1 MLGFFSASF
10 MKIAL
15 PRPFSRFSEGSESW
29 RRIIVIFFGIA
40 ALSTYVGLGLLTL
53 KQSYDRELEFV
64 RRSQENF
71 AKVLEEHGRSSIEK
85 IDTVLMAS
93 QLRLNEAFAG
103 ESMDAVAINRALS
116 QYLGLIIESQ
126 SLRVADKNGRFIYDS
141 SGKISSAT
149 IADRDYFLRN
159 KADRNAKLIIS
170 EPLFARITQ
179 NWVITLSRR
188 INDPQGE
195 FAGLVQAAVRA
206 DFFQDFYASLHLG
219 SAHSVALMD
228 NQLRLVARYPQA
240 PDQLGKPINSPNL
253 RELMKTGQRQGVYT
267 AISALDGVERLYAVR
282 QVGDFPLYVLVG
294 HTTSDYLASWH
305 RNVMW
310 GAASTLVLAV
320 VLAGWIIVWLRTYNE
335 ARRLAKGMTEAYE
348 TTMRRTLALLN
359 SLPDPAWLTDRD
371 QRMIAVNEA
380 YRQLSGRDEQHIFGK
395 TVTDIW
401 PESTAQVFLQQDAKA
416 LATRAQ
422 QRSEATQ
429 EVAGGGLRHFE
440 YISTPVLDEK
450 GQLAG
455 VAGVAR
461 DITQLH
467 VDQERIRY
475 LAEHDI
481 LTDLPNRAL
490 LGNRMALALADAL
503 GTQAPVAVLF
513 LDLDHFKFVND
524 TLGHEVGDQLLQKVS
539 QRMRAH
545 LDNRD
550 TISRQ
555 GGDEFA
561 ILMQGFKHLSR
572 VAIVAQRL
580 IDALNEAFV
589 VDGHELQVGVSIG
602 ISTYPQDGTDISTL
616 LKNADTAM
624 YQAKA
629 AGGNAYRFF
638 TPEMNAHI
646 SERVVLENNLR
657 RAILAHEFK
666 LYYQPQVDGA
676 TGKLIGL
683 EALIRW
689 HHPEL
694 GEIPP
699 SRFIPIAEESS
710 LINVIGEWV
719 LREACRQSRAWI
731 DQGYPPVVMAVNLSA
746 VQLRQRHFSGQVLSA
761 MTEAGLEP
769 QWLEL
774 EITESAFIRDIDRV
788 IEMLHKLHAMGIKL
802 SVDDFGTGY
811 SSLGYLKQLPF
822 TRIKIDQ
829 SFVRELPRNEDDAA
843 IIQAIVGIADSL
855 KKEVIAEGVE
865 QPEQRDFLLR
875 HGCRLM
881 QGYYFGR
888 PMPAEKL
895 EPMLSH
901 GTIFPAN

>member
-1 MLGFFSASF
+1 
-10 MKIAL
+10 
-15 PRPFSRFSEGSESW
+15 
-29 RRIIVIFFGIA
+29 
-40 ALSTYVGLGLLTL
+40 
-53 KQSYDRELEFV
+53 
-64 RRSQENF
+64 
-71 AKVLEEHGRSSIEK
+71 
-85 IDTVLMAS
+85 
-93 QLRLNEAFAG
+93 
-103 ESMDAVAINRALS
+103 
-116 QYLGLIIESQ
+116 
-126 SLRVADKNGRFIYDS
+126 
-141 SGKISSAT
+141 
-149 IADRDYFLRN
+149 
-159 KADRNAKLIIS
+159 
-170 EPLFARITQ
+170 
-179 NWVITLSRR
+179 
-188 INDPQGE
+188 
-195 FAGLVQAAVRA
+195 
-206 DFFQDFYASLHLG
+206 
-219 SAHSVALMD
+219 
-228 NQLRLVARYPQA
+228 
-240 PDQLGKPINSPNL
+240 
-253 RELMKTGQRQGVYT
+253 
-267 AISALDGVERLYAVR
+267 
-282 QVGDFPLYVLVG
+282 
-294 HTTSDYLASWH
+294 DYLAGWQRS
-305 RNVMW
+305 VMW
-310 GAASTLVLAV
+310 GMGSALVLAV
-320 VLAGWIIVWLRTYNE
+320 VLGGWIFVWLRTYNE

-348 TTMRRTLALLN
+348 TTMRRTIALLD

-380 YRQLSGRDEQHIFGK
+380 YRQLSGHDEQHILGQ

-401 PESTAQVFLQQDAKA
+401 PASTAQALRTQDAQALSTRLQQ
-416 LATRAQ
+416 R
-422 QRSEATQ
+422 REATQ

-490 LGNRMALALADAL
+490 LGNRMSAALADAL
-503 GTQAPVAVLF
+503 GTQSPLAVLF

-524 TLGHEVGDQLLQKVS
+524 TLGHEVGDQLLQQVS

-545 LDNRD
+545 LDSRD

-561 ILMQGFKHLSR
+561 VLMQGFKHLSR

-580 IDALNEAFV
+580 IDTVSEPFLVE
-589 VDGHELQVGVSIG
+589 GHELLVGVSIG

-629 AGGNAYRFF
+629 VGGNAYRFF
-638 TPEMNAHI
+638 APEMNAHI
-646 SERVVLENNLR
+646 SERVMLENNLR
-657 RAILAHEFK
+657 RAILGNEFK

-676 TGKLIGL
+676 SGQLIGL

-710 LINVIGEWV
+710 LINTIGEWV

-731 DQGYPPVVMAVNLSA
+731 DQGFPPVVMAVNLSA
-746 VQLRQRHFSGQVLSA
+746 VQLRQRHFSDQVMSA
-761 MTEAGLEP
+761 INDVGLAP

-774 EITESAFIRDIDRV
+774 EITESAFIRDTDRV
-788 IEMLHKLHAMGIKL
+788 IEMLHKISSMGIKL

-811 SSLGYLKQLPF
+811 SSLGYLKRLPF
-822 TRIKIDQ
+822 GRIKIDQ
-829 SFVRELPRNEDDAA
+829 SFVRELPSNEDDSA
-843 IIQAIVGIADSL
+843 IIRAIVGIADSL

-875 HGCRLM
+875 NGCRLM
-881 QGYYFGR
+881 QGYHFGR
-888 PMPAEKL
+888 PMPAETL
-895 EPMLSH
+895 EPLLRQ
-901 GTIFPAN
+901 GRIFPAT